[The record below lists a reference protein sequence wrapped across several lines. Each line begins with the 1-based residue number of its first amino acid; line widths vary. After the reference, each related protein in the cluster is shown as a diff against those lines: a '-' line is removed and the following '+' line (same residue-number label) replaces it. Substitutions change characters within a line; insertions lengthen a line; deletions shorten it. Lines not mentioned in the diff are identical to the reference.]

1 MKRLKRQVI
10 DWENV
15 YTNHI
20 SQKGLV
26 SRIFKN
32 THSSKVNK
40 QTEIQLEN
48 SK

>member
-1 MKRLKRQVI
+1 MFALQNPYEEAEKR
-10 DWENV
+10 ENV
-15 YTNHI
+15 YTNHT

-40 QTEIQLEN
+40 QKF
-48 SK
+48 S